1 LWTNKRILSRAIVVL
16 LLTGL
21 LVPLINIAAN
31 QMVRVAAQQTEPTIF
46 EADVPVRGV
55 YLLSDD
61 NAVWWDDN
69 GDGVNEAHHI
79 ENPLI
84 VDLADAGFKP
94 GDLISISSQGRIRFA
109 VDGAPDWYTDNP
121 GLSGVFSASDTLLW
135 DRSQEGQVGPLH
147 RVPDA
152 IAVGVSYVTPD
163 TYYGKV
169 SNDIPEDFGISGSG
183 TSIRIPSGAVYLML
197 AVVDTGVSNNDGW
210 IKVTIEKEQ
219 DTSSPIDTNVL
230 LIVAILVIV
239 AAVAVVLIVMR
250 KKRKSSA

>member
-1 LWTNKRILSRAIVVL
+1 MNKRILSRALVIL

-21 LVPLINIAAN
+21 LVSLINLNTN
-31 QMVRVAAQQTEPTIF
+31 QIVKVAGQQAEPNIF

-61 NAVWWDDN
+61 NTVLWDDN
-69 GDGVNEAHHI
+69 GDGVNEEHHI

-94 GDLISISSQGRIRFA
+94 GDLIFIRQRGRINYA
-109 VDGAPDWYTDNP
+109 ADGDYPIGIDP
-121 GLSGVFSASDTLLW
+121 SLSGVFSSSNTLLW
-135 DRSQEGQVGPLH
+135 DRSQGGEVGPLH

-152 IAVGVSYVTPD
+152 IDAGIDCVTPD

-169 SNDIPEDFGISGSG
+169 STDIPEDFGISGSG
-183 TSIRIPSGAVYLML
+183 VSVRVPSGAAYLML
-197 AVVDTGVSNNDGW
+197 AVVDPGVSNNDGW

-219 DTSSPIDTNVL
+219 ETSSPIDFTL
-230 LIVAILVIV
+230 LVIV
-239 AAVAVVLIVMR
+239 AVVVIVAVAAVTLLVLR
-250 KKRKSSA
+250 KKRKQATP